1 MLGTTDGPDQ
11 AAHPAPQSWQSWGDT
26 AQSLSYLFIKLRPL
40 IHWPSE
46 LTGDGAEETDWP
58 PDQSRQCCREEQRQW
73 RSQAGIWL
81 NCKSWLSHII
91 LLVIV
96 NEGVQTIAA
105 LKSGICS
112 HLTNK
117 SQWEIK
123 HTFVC
128 KCVIQLFF
136 VLYTR
141 WMTLFFF
148 FSHKTYLLFGLFP
161 SGLFGSE

>member
-26 AQSLSYLFIKLRPL
+26 AQSLSYSFIKLRPL

-73 RSQAGIWL
+73 WSQAGIWL

-91 LLVIV
+91 LLGYCQVSTD
-96 NEGVQTIAA
+96 EGGQTVVA
-105 LKSGICS
+105 LKPGICS
-112 HLTNK
+112 HLINK
-117 SQWEIK
+117 SQWEMK

-128 KCVIQLFF
+128 QCVIQLFF
-136 VLYTR
+136 
-141 WMTLFFF
+141 LFFTQDEWHF
-148 FSHKTYLLFGLFP
+148 F
-161 SGLFGSE
+161 